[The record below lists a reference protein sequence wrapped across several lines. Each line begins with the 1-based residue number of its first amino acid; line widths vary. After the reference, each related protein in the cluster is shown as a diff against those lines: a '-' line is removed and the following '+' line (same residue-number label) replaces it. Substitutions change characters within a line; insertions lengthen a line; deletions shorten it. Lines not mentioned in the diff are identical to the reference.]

1 MTQIIEAA
9 TTTTESPRK
18 RSGFALVLLGVLHSG
33 RGRVAA
39 AILGVVLLIAVA
51 GPFLAP
57 YTPTEVVTA
66 TFNKPGAGYLLG
78 GDNLGRDVLSRVL
91 NGGWV
96 LILLALA
103 ATALGLIVGALAG
116 LLAAYAG
123 GKTENVVMRIVDVV
137 LALPQI
143 IFALL
148 LLSVVGPKIW
158 LLIAAVGLSHAPQVA
173 RVVYAAA
180 QDVTERDFVKV
191 ARLWGMPSFK
201 VITTEIL
208 PNLLTPLM
216 VEAGLRMNYSIIMIS
231 GLSFLGFGRQ
241 PPAPDWGLMIN
252 ENRLGI
258 YTNPWCSAAPAM
270 LIALLA
276 VGINMFTD
284 AVARAS
290 LGEERGEDAL
300 LSSSLGSVVEK

>member
-1 MTQIIEAA
+1 MSQTSDTADA
-9 TTTTESPRK
+9 TTAEVRRRGGFSLVVTGAL
-18 RSGFALVLLGVLHSG
+18 RSS

-39 AILGVVLLIAVA
+39 VILLAVLAVA
-51 GPFLAP
+51 VFGPFVAP
-57 YTPTEVVTA
+57 YSATEVVTA
-66 TFNKPGAGYLLG
+66 TFNKPGVGHLVG

-91 NGGWV
+91 HGGWV

-103 ATALGLIVGALAG
+103 ATAIGLVVGAIGG
-116 LLAAYAG
+116 LLAAYVG
-123 GKTENVVMRIVDVV
+123 GKTDAVIMRIVDIV

-158 LLIAAVGLSHAPQVA
+158 LLVVAVGLSHAPQVA

-191 ARLWGMPSFK
+191 AQLWGMPPLK

-216 VEAGLRMNYSIIMIS
+216 VEAGLRMSYSVIMIS

-241 PPAPDWGLMIN
+241 PPAADWGLMIN
-252 ENRLGI
+252 ENRLGL
-258 YTNPWCSAAPAM
+258 YTNPLCMALPAL

-276 VGINMFTD
+276 VGINMLTD
-284 AVARAS
+284 AIARAS
-290 LGEERGEDAL
+290 LGEERGEDAV
-300 LSSSLGSVVEK
+300 LSSSLGTVVEK

>member
-1 MTQIIEAA
+1 MTQTIDMPARV
-9 TTTTESPRK
+9 TTPARR
-18 RSGFALVLLGVLHSG
+18 RSGLSQVFGNALRST

-39 AILGVVLLIAVA
+39 AILLAVLAVA
-51 GPFLAP
+51 VIGPFVAP
-57 YTPTEVVTA
+57 YSATEVVTA
-66 TFNKPGAGYLLG
+66 TFNKPGTGYLLG

-91 NGGWV
+91 HGGWV

-103 ATALGLIVGALAG
+103 ATTIGLVVGAISG
-116 LLAAYAG
+116 LMAAYVG
-123 GKTENVVMRIVDVV
+123 GKTDALIMRIVDIV

-158 LLIAAVGLSHAPQVA
+158 LLVVAVGLSHAPQVA

-191 ARLWGMPSFK
+191 ARLWGMPPLK

-216 VEAGLRMNYSIIMIS
+216 VESGLRMSYSIIMIS

-241 PPAPDWGLMIN
+241 PPAADWGLMIN
-252 ENRLGI
+252 ENRLGL
-258 YTNPWCSAAPAM
+258 YTNPWCIAVPAL

-284 AVARAS
+284 AIARAS
-290 LGEERGEDAL
+290 LGEERGEDAV
-300 LSSSLGSVVEK
+300 LSSSLGTVVEK

>member
-1 MTQIIEAA
+1 MTAVSD
-9 TTTTESPRK
+9 TTVTPRDTV
-18 RSGFALVLLGVLHSG
+18 RRRGGFGLVLAGALRSS

-39 AILGVVLLIAVA
+39 AILLIVLTVAVI
-51 GPFLAP
+51 GPFVAP
-57 YTPTEVVTA
+57 YSATEVVTA
-66 TFNKPGAGYLLG
+66 TFNKPGAGHLVG

-91 NGGWV
+91 HGGWV
-96 LILLALA
+96 LILLAFA
-103 ATALGLIVGALAG
+103 ATAIGLAVGAIGG
-116 LLAAYAG
+116 LLAAYVG
-123 GKTENVVMRIVDVV
+123 GKTDAVIMRIVDVV

-158 LLIAAVGLSHAPQVA
+158 LLVVAVGLSHAPQVA

-191 ARLWGMPSFK
+191 AQLWGMPPLK
-201 VITTEIL
+201 VVTTEIL
-208 PNLLTPLM
+208 PNLTTPLM
-216 VEAGLRMNYSIIMIS
+216 VEAGLRMSYSVIMIS

-241 PPAPDWGLMIN
+241 PPAADWGLMIN
-252 ENRLGI
+252 ENRLGL
-258 YTNPWCSAAPAM
+258 YTNPWCMALPAL

-284 AVARAS
+284 AIARAS
-290 LGEERGEDAL
+290 LGDERGEDAVL
-300 LSSSLGSVVEK
+300 TSSLGTIVEK

>member
-1 MTQIIEAA
+1 MAQITE
-9 TTTTESPRK
+9 TTTTSATSPRK
-18 RSGFALVLLGVLHSG
+18 RRGYSLVLAGALRSG

-39 AILGVVLLIAVA
+39 TVLAVVLAVA
-51 GPFLAP
+51 IIGPFVAP
-57 YTPTEVVTA
+57 YSPTEVVTA

-103 ATALGLIVGALAG
+103 ATALGLAVGAVGG
-116 LLAAYAG
+116 LMAAYVG
-123 GKTENVVMRIVDVV
+123 GKTDTAIMRIVDVV

-158 LLIAAVGLSHAPQVA
+158 LLVVAVGLSHAPQVA

-191 ARLWGMPSFK
+191 PRLWGMPSFK

-216 VEAGLRMNYSIIMIS
+216 VEAGLRMSYSIIMIS

-252 ENRLGI
+252 ENRLGL
-258 YTNPWCSAAPAM
+258 YTNPLCIAVPAT

-276 VGINMFTD
+276 IGVNMLTD
-284 AVARAS
+284 AIARSS
-290 LGEERGEDAL
+290 LGEERGEDAV
-300 LSSSLGSVVEK
+300 LSSSLGTVVEK

>member
-1 MTQIIEAA
+1 MTETIE
-9 TTTTESPRK
+9 TLPDSETVR
-18 RSGFALVLLGVLHSG
+18 RRGGFSLVLSGALRSG
-33 RGRVAA
+33 RGRFASGV
-39 AILGVVLLIAVA
+39 LLVVLAVA
-51 GPFLAP
+51 VIGPFVAP
-57 YTPTEVVTA
+57 HSATEVVTA

-103 ATALGLIVGALAG
+103 ATAIGLAVGAIAG
-116 LLAAYAG
+116 LLAAYVG
-123 GKTENVVMRIVDVV
+123 GATESIIMRIVDIV

-148 LLSVVGPKIW
+148 LLSVVGPKVW
-158 LLIAAVGLSHAPQVA
+158 LLVLAVGLSHAPQVA

-191 ARLWGMPSFK
+191 ARLWGMPPLK
-201 VITTEIL
+201 VITSEIL

-216 VEAGLRMNYSIIMIS
+216 VEAGLRMSYSVIMIS

-241 PPAPDWGLMIN
+241 PPAADWGLMIN

-258 YTNPWCSAAPAM
+258 YTNPWCMAVPAM

-290 LGEERGEDAL
+290 LGEERGEDVV
-300 LSSSLGSVVEK
+300 LSSSLGTNLEK

>member
-1 MTQIIEAA
+1 MTQIAES
-9 TTTTESPRK
+9 TTSSTSSARK
-18 RSGFALVLLGVLHSG
+18 RSGFSLVLLGALRSS
-33 RGRVAA
+33 RGRAA
-39 AILGVVLLIAVA
+39 AIVLGLVLAVA
-51 GPFLAP
+51 IIGPFVAP
-57 YTPTEVVTA
+57 YSPTEVVTA

-96 LILLALA
+96 LILLAVA
-103 ATALGLIVGALAG
+103 ATALGLVVGTIGG
-116 LLAAYAG
+116 LTAAYVG
-123 GKTENVVMRIVDVV
+123 GKTDAAIMRVVDVV

-158 LLIAAVGLSHAPQVA
+158 LLVVAVGLSHAPQVA
-173 RVVYAAA
+173 RVVYASA

-191 ARLWGMPSFK
+191 ARLWGMPSFR

-216 VEAGLRMNYSIIMIS
+216 VEAGLRLSYSIIMIS

-241 PPAPDWGLMIN
+241 PPASDWGLMIN
-252 ENRLGI
+252 ENRLGL
-258 YTNPWCSAAPAM
+258 YTNPWCIAAPAI

-276 VGINMFTD
+276 VGTNMLTD
-284 AVARAS
+284 AIARSS
-290 LGEERGEDAL
+290 LGEERGEDAV
-300 LSSSLGSVVEK
+300 LSSSLGTVVEK

>member
-1 MTQIIEAA
+1 MTQTVE
-9 TTTTESPRK
+9 TSVPSSEEVRRRRGLS
-18 RSGFALVLLGVLHSG
+18 LVLIGALRSS
-33 RGRVAA
+33 RGRFAA
-39 AILGVVLLIAVA
+39 GILLLVLAVA
-51 GPFLAP
+51 VIGPLVAP
-57 YTPTEVVTA
+57 HSATEVVTA
-66 TFNKPGAGYLLG
+66 TFNKPGSGYLLG

-91 NGGWV
+91 HGGWV

-103 ATALGLIVGALAG
+103 ATAIGLVVGAVAG
-116 LLAAYAG
+116 LLAAYVG
-123 GKTENVVMRIVDVV
+123 GKTDAVIMRIVDVV

-148 LLSVVGPKIW
+148 LLSVVGPKVW
-158 LLIAAVGLSHAPQVA
+158 LLVVAVGLSHAPQVA

-191 ARLWGMPSFK
+191 ARLWGMPPLK

-216 VEAGLRMNYSIIMIS
+216 VEAGLRMSFSVIMIS

-241 PPAPDWGLMIN
+241 PPAADWGLMIN
-252 ENRLGI
+252 ENRLGL
-258 YTNPWCSAAPAM
+258 YTNPWCMAVPAL

-284 AVARAS
+284 AIARAS
-290 LGEERGEDAL
+290 LGEERGEDAV
-300 LSSSLGSVVEK
+300 LSSSLGTVVEK

>member
-1 MTQIIEAA
+1 MTHTIDTAVAPIGEV
-9 TTTTESPRK
+9 R
-18 RSGFALVLLGVLHSG
+18 RRGGFALVVAGALRSN
-33 RGRVAA
+33 RGRFAA
-39 AILGVVLLIAVA
+39 VVLLIVLAIAVI
-51 GPFLAP
+51 GPFVAP
-57 YTPTEVVTA
+57 YSSTEVVTA
-66 TFNKPGAGYLLG
+66 TFDKPGSGTIFG

-91 NGGWV
+91 HGGWV

-103 ATALGLIVGALAG
+103 ATAIGLVVGTIGG
-116 LLAAYAG
+116 LLAAYVG
-123 GKTENVVMRIVDVV
+123 GKTDAVIMRIVDIV

-158 LLIAAVGLSHAPQVA
+158 LLVVAVGLSHAPQVA

-191 ARLWGMPSFK
+191 AQLWGMPPLK
-201 VITTEIL
+201 VITSEIL

-216 VEAGLRMNYSIIMIS
+216 VEAGLRTSYSVIMIS

-241 PPAPDWGLMIN
+241 PPAADWGLMIN
-252 ENRLGI
+252 ENRLGL
-258 YTNPWCSAAPAM
+258 YTNPWCMALPAL

-276 VGINMFTD
+276 VGINMLTD
-284 AVARAS
+284 AIARAS
-290 LGEERGEDAL
+290 LGDERGEDAV
-300 LSSSLGSVVEK
+300 LSSTLGTVVEK